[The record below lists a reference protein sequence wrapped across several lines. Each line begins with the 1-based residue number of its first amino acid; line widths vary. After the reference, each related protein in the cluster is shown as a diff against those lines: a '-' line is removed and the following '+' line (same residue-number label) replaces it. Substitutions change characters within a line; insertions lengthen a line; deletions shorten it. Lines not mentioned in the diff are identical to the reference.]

1 MNKKVLFLALS
12 FFVVVF
18 SSFSNDFGEFYS
30 GKEITKCVCS
40 PKGLSVWTEPSF
52 DSEKIGNLYNYEI
65 VKVLG
70 RSKEIETINVQ
81 LKHSGEEAEIKNYWF
96 FIEYKDAFGWVL
108 GHFLANDLE
117 EAKKTLAL
125 QGIWNGDTITSD
137 ESEAPSVINP
147 FKPQKQ
153 TLALNYLGFIISSDS
168 EQVPCFEYVWNGRNG
183 FGELSL
189 SFAAD
194 MGGGGCY
201 ESVYVEDGFI
211 YGSYRNVRREPTE
224 DENGEFNPYGKL
236 ALHEEHTFSYK
247 KVSEGR

>member
-1 MNKKVLFLALS
+1 M
-12 FFVVVF
+12 
-18 SSFSNDFGEFYS
+18 
-30 GKEITKCVCS
+30 
-40 PKGLSVWTEPSF
+40 
-52 DSEKIGNLYNYEI
+52 

-70 RSKEIETINVQ
+70 RSKEIETITVP
-81 LKHSGEEAEIKNYWF
+81 LKYSDKDKEDEIKNYWF

-108 GHFLANDLE
+108 GQFLASDLE

-125 QGIWNGDTITSD
+125 QGIWNDDTITSD
-137 ESEAPSVINP
+137 ESKAPSVINP

-153 TLALNYLGFIISSDS
+153 TLAINYLGFVISPDS
-168 EQVPCFEYVWNGRNG
+168 EQEPCFEYVWNGRDG
-183 FGELSL
+183 LGGISL

-201 ESVYVEDGFI
+201 ESVYVEDGLI

-236 ALHEEHTFSYK
+236 ALHEEYTFSYK